1 FSKIDENYV
10 VLLDIGRY
18 VMPVVSGTVFDANGD
33 STLTLVEPW
42 LGAALNHK
50 KLLVIPVFAKIYES
64 VAAMTALN
72 EVTRGILLKLENV
85 LSATTPTLE
94 IAVGSTATIQ
104 TVPYG
109 FVLAQVTALID
120 QLNSLV
126 GSVLAPSKAIFF
138 ALAEQRKRES
148 AGSGFAEWGN
158 HVHEK
163 KSAYYDHI
171 NEGLYVRSPQFLD
184 GDYTNS
190 LLFGRQGSLGEGVS
204 LTESPLV
211 NVNGYE
217 ISVSDV
223 LNLSSNNFIKL
234 PSAPDGLD
242 KSDGTRYIDLAA
254 AIIDGGT
261 SLSHSVLSRQD
272 FVFLEVW
279 HEKISEKDIVVPL
292 GNVQYGGTSLYGI
305 GMNPLSTYGVPQGY
319 SAFGHWDTNTE
330 GRGRQWSTID
340 AASKTLFIQDHQNN
354 IYSDNGELIQVRYR
368 IRVVKGLGD
377 DWDIDFNKNL
387 YQDEGNLQYVHAQG
401 KLSTISKE
409 IGDRTSGNS
418 GVFAVYNNG
427 FNNTGI
433 GAWAA
438 VNQSYNSTDASL
450 AQDGL
455 CFAVPIALVQRRNQG
470 AYHPSYNPDGCS
482 TYWKGFNEGNGKWY
496 ESSINTTNTSD
507 CFDYRLISDPD
518 LVGHPVFHLGA
529 PWGRIYSVV
538 SNGQP
543 SRPDNKAY
551 DAIYA
556 SDVQDLRMS
565 AKRLPLSEIREKAK
579 RKAITGEVRGFEGVP
594 FLKEIGSF
602 TVVGGTTSYGRC
614 YGSSVEITAIQTQLG
629 NPADNS
635 NIVPALIYNDTTGA
649 IAWIGNIQDENNTV
663 ILCTNVTGIVGVTDV
678 NTAILIQNS
687 IIRFSATSLPQVKN
701 SVLKYNG
708 SISGADT
715 STLFPVDSVN
725 YVITYELLKSKSAN
739 PTWTDI
745 IGSPANIAATFPNG
759 VEGQWIPVIPDGTS
773 KEIKF
778 NRKFQPLATSAN
790 TLTLRTA
797 DTGDGWVSTAY
808 TANEGL
814 NSLTAVI
821 SSAWVELHH
830 YETQA
835 HFTEGVVWHSEL
847 LDLGGVWA
855 TNDSDILDGNLLVST
870 LINKVG
876 TNAGV
881 RSESET
887 PLTTFRRD
895 FVGGVGVIYSVAG
908 GLPEHQPLSLTHSN
922 NSPTVK
928 TLDYLSHDG
937 NNQLTLNYVYK
948 EMVWDASV
956 DTASELTLITA
967 AMSSVNTAYT
977 KGLLYY
983 VSGGV
988 YHGLRLLCIA
998 TSSNNL
1004 DIGSNMVE
1012 GNIYRN
1018 GDNALL
1024 FTVIKGIGFGDN
1036 NQFEIAS
1043 NQNTLTDDNGNSVL
1057 YGTARVALPYF
1068 YVGE

>member
-1 FSKIDENYV
+1 
-10 VLLDIGRY
+10 
-18 VMPVVSGTVFDANGD
+18 M
-33 STLTLVEPW
+33 
-42 LGAALNHK
+42 
-50 KLLVIPVFAKIYES
+50 
-64 VAAMTALN
+64 
-72 EVTRGILLKLENV
+72 
-85 LSATTPTLE
+85 
-94 IAVGSTATIQ
+94 
-104 TVPYG
+104 
-109 FVLAQVTALID
+109 
-120 QLNSLV
+120 
-126 GSVLAPSKAIFF
+126 
-138 ALAEQRKRES
+138 
-148 AGSGFAEWGN
+148 
-158 HVHEK
+158 
-163 KSAYYDHI
+163 
-171 NEGLYVRSPQFLD
+171 
-184 GDYTNS
+184 
-190 LLFGRQGSLGEGVS
+190 
-204 LTESPLV
+204 
-211 NVNGYE
+211 
-217 ISVSDV
+217 
-223 LNLSSNNFIKL
+223 
-234 PSAPDGLD
+234 
-242 KSDGTRYIDLAA
+242 
-254 AIIDGGT
+254 
-261 SLSHSVLSRQD
+261 
-272 FVFLEVW
+272 
-279 HEKISEKDIVVPL
+279 
-292 GNVQYGGTSLYGI
+292 
-305 GMNPLSTYGVPQGY
+305 
-319 SAFGHWDTNTE
+319 
-330 GRGRQWSTID
+330 
-340 AASKTLFIQDHQNN
+340 
-354 IYSDNGELIQVRYR
+354 
-368 IRVVKGLGD
+368 
-377 DWDIDFNKNL
+377 
-387 YQDEGNLQYVHAQG
+387 
-401 KLSTISKE
+401 
-409 IGDRTSGNS
+409 
-418 GVFAVYNNG
+418 
-427 FNNTGI
+427 
-433 GAWAA
+433 
-438 VNQSYNSTDASL
+438 
-450 AQDGL
+450 
-455 CFAVPIALVQRRNQG
+455 
-470 AYHPSYNPDGCS
+470 
-482 TYWKGFNEGNGKWY
+482 
-496 ESSINTTNTSD
+496 
-507 CFDYRLISDPD
+507 
-518 LVGHPVFHLGA
+518 
-529 PWGRIYSVV
+529 
-538 SNGQP
+538 
-543 SRPDNKAY
+543 
-551 DAIYA
+551 
-556 SDVQDLRMS
+556 
-565 AKRLPLSEIREKAK
+565 
-579 RKAITGEVRGFEGVP
+579 
-594 FLKEIGSF
+594 
-602 TVVGGTTSYGRC
+602 
-614 YGSSVEITAIQTQLG
+614 
-629 NPADNS
+629 
-635 NIVPALIYNDTTGA
+635 
-649 IAWIGNIQDENNTV
+649 
-663 ILCTNVTGIVGVTDV
+663 
-678 NTAILIQNS
+678 
-687 IIRFSATSLPQVKN
+687 PQVKN

-1004 DIGSNMVE
+1004 DIGSNMIE

-1057 YGTARVALPYF
+1057 YGTARIALPYF